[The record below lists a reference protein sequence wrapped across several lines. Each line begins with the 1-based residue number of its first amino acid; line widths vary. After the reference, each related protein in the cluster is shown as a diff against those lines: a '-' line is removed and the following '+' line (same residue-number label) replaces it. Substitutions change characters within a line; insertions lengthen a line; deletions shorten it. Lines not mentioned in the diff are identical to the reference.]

1 MIAGSDAVYSNDFKV
16 QNLIQFSEEIS
27 FKQQI
32 VYMKVLLM
40 YLTML
45 PTEVI
50 ILKKLPINS
59 QKNALKLFF
68 RNRKFWWFCENQK
81 KKKIAK

>member
-16 QNLIQFSEEIS
+16 QILIHFQKKFHLNNKL
-27 FKQQI
+27 FWHT
-32 VYMKVLLM
+32 KVLLM

-59 QKNALKLFF
+59 AENAWKLFL
-68 RNRKFWWFCENQK
+68 KS
-81 KKKIAK
+81 KILVVL